1 MFKRFSTLF
10 ALLFALSVASSWA
23 QTFTYNTGTTWNAA
37 GTWTAAMGAM
47 GYPGLVANVGDVSVN
62 TSVNFTDTPASAI
75 SSLTIG
81 GTSNVGIG
89 AGTLTIT
96 NFLNVP
102 AGTTL
107 TIPAGSTVQVGNP
120 ITGAGTS
127 TIGGTIV
134 LSGATSRIIFN
145 GPVVQ
150 TGTGVIDAGN
160 AGATVQLGGG
170 VTSISG
176 SLFGDVG
183 ATIGLANYFD
193 GTIQTGGALALT
205 SSLFLDANGTINLVG
220 TTTLNAGVELTTI
233 NTAAAAIAGAG
244 NLQGAGANSV
254 VDFVGGP
261 TAIQGTWFAN
271 PFNGTIKTRGNPAA
285 ASTLS
290 GTLTIGATGVLAL
303 HEQLNPAGAGTNLI
317 LNNTVANSL
326 RSGVTNGRINIT
338 NQLSVTLG
346 PGFNGGTLDGARFVT
361 SVTGTLNTGGN
372 LNATHTTATTI
383 LQFDNTNG
391 IFNITGTLTIAAGK
405 LMYIN
410 NNAAGVLPGSGTF
423 AATDNTSILRL
434 GTGVNGGNISGNIF
448 SNPWNGRLQT
458 DAAIELGTTL
468 GAVGASVLNAGPN
481 SIFDLGGILTVND
494 SLALNCTQSE
504 TAALLG
510 AAANRIIAR
519 TGGPSTAAPG
529 PGGRVTIGP
538 NTFAGFLPAA
548 RLGTGT
554 NWQTGNLFIAGSSAL
569 GSTNYQID
577 NGSFLFLATGSVLQ
591 IASGRTLTIDGRML
605 GAGRI
610 NGQDNT
616 AVLVLA
622 ATNFRN
628 NANTQDIPGANL
640 GNPTFD
646 GDLRIS
652 QARTLSGSLT
662 MGANSIYT
670 TGGFT
675 TTVNTPDVLTMN
687 QTAAAG
693 LVGAGTFV
701 GTGTLT
707 FGNNALGAAF
717 PTANVPSGAAPANFG
732 GRIILGDGVNF
743 AAAYTVLNS
752 TLLQLNGNTQV
763 NAGITLQFTNTA
775 ANTLS
780 GAGRLTAQTA
790 TSVVQFNAGANAGT
804 VPGANI
810 ASAFVGQVITA
821 GAMTLTGNL
830 SMGATSVLNLGGNLT
845 ISPASQVTLAMSAAP
860 GTSLPGA
867 GLLVG
872 QPNTTNIPEIV
883 LASGALSGQLPT
895 GTGDITTGAA
905 AAEFGGRLSVGSG
918 YAVSANTTIAQP
930 AILSITNG
938 TQLIVNSGR
947 TLNLN
952 TTSTPATGPGTGVIQ
967 AQDQTAIVSLVSGFN
982 GATLPGAL
990 FAAPFAGQ
998 LIIPSTNLSQ
1008 NGNLTMGISSILLLN
1023 GNLNVNPGST
1033 LLLTGGTN
1041 SLQGTG
1047 RLDGSNRTGVV
1058 SLGLNSTMPVVGFNN
1073 GVIPAAR
1080 FAAPFNGGLTT
1091 ATAMVV
1097 SGQMEFGAPS
1107 SLEIRGDLTLPAGV
1121 TTTFRMT
1128 GVRSIFG
1135 TGRFVAGS
1143 ATSVATLGTSCNADS
1158 IPGTSFTNFGGIVS
1172 LSSPMTLGST
1182 MTLGATGVLDLAGAQ
1197 NRLTLGTGSFSL
1209 SVANPIRSTSAT
1221 AFIITNGTGG
1231 LTINNSALTSYFF
1244 PIGTSATNYT
1254 PLTLSNAGTADVFT
1268 VRARPGITTLPAN
1281 YPNFVDTEWLIT
1293 QAGANAST
1301 LRLAPQWSSA
1311 NQRGTAYN
1319 ANGVALGLLT
1329 GAAYVESATGGTI
1342 TLASG
1347 LSSFN
1352 GTFTAVFNNTAL
1364 IAFSKIVLPPPTVVQ
1379 PIISGI
1385 TPSTVP
1391 VSNDNFTVTFT
1402 GVNLGNLRVFTAQNL
1417 TSNAIVNGTIIG
1429 TQSPTLV
1436 TVSFPGIVRGIAGT
1450 LRINATNGTITNPVL
1465 GATTANITVTSIAAP
1480 TLVSASPATTAT
1492 GRAFALNVTGT
1503 GFLSQARW
1511 SINNNAVRLLS
1522 ATTATN
1528 VVLEIPA
1535 SVNSTA
1541 GTVRIRVTNSD
1552 GQFAELNYVIGQAP
1566 RPDIASISPRAVF
1579 VGTNGVTINVQGS
1592 GFFGPGFVTAAM
1604 SATPVAVNVISSTRL
1619 TLTIP
1624 AGLLTTVG
1632 LANIAIN
1639 NSDNQSIGYIFSI
1652 LERVPLGPTPEITSY
1667 TPSTTT
1673 ASGRAYS
1680 VVINGNNFNPNAL
1693 ITIVGTVA
1701 DRVVREANRLV
1712 VEVPFNFNQT
1722 ARDLDITIQNPDLQ
1736 STTAIV
1742 AVGARLAA
1750 PVINSITPMTTVGSV
1765 APGRAF
1771 SITVSGAN
1779 FNNPTVLLN
1788 GQPLPIISQS
1798 TNSIV
1803 VAVASNRPPAVNF
1816 SPLEN
1821 SVVVLN
1827 GDGQATAGA
1836 ILIVTTSVSV
1846 LDNTL
1851 PGFSVYPSPVSDVMT
1866 IQGGFDRP
1874 TNVVVTVT
1882 NVIGQR
1888 VMSFTEQQVSGSYNR
1903 QVNVAALPVGAYMV
1917 EITDGARRMVQKV
1930 IKY

>member
-23 QTFTYNTGTTWNAA
+23 QTFTYNTGTTWINITLN
-37 GTWTAAMGAM
+37 GTWNQSTMTAS
-47 GYPGLVANVGDVSVN
+47 YPGQAANNGDVSVN

-75 SSLTIG
+75 TSLTIG

-96 NFLNVP
+96 NFLSVP

-107 TIPAGSTVQVGNP
+107 TIPAGSTVQVN
-120 ITGAGTS
+120 GTA
-127 TIGGTIV
+127 TIGGTVV

-160 AGATVQLGGG
+160 AMATVQLGGG

-183 ATIGLANYFD
+183 AIIGTANYFD

-205 SSLFLDANGTINLVG
+205 SSLLIDANGTLNLVG

-233 NTAAAAIAGAG
+233 NTAASAIAGAG

-261 TAIQGTWFAN
+261 AAIQGTWFAN
-271 PFNGTIKTRGNPAA
+271 PFNGTLKTKNAV
-285 ASTLS
+285 STLA

-303 HEQLNPAGAGTNLI
+303 HEQLNPAGPGTTNLI

-326 RSGVTNGRINIT
+326 RSGVPAGRINIT
-338 NQLSVTLG
+338 NLMSVTLG

-405 LMYIN
+405 LIYIN
-410 NNAAGVLPGSGTF
+410 NNAAGALPLASSGTF
-423 AATDNTSILRL
+423 AATDNTSVLRL
-434 GTGVNGGNISGNIF
+434 GVGANGGNVSGNIF

-458 DAAIELGTTL
+458 DGAIEIGATL
-468 GAVGASVLNAGPN
+468 GAVGTSVLNAGPN
-481 SIFDLGGILTVND
+481 AIFDLGGILTVND

-577 NGSFLFLATGSVLQ
+577 NGSFLFLATGSLLQ

-616 AVLVLA
+616 AVLVLNA
-622 ATNFRN
+622 ANFRN

-662 MGANSIYT
+662 MGPNSIYT

-693 LVGAGTFV
+693 LNGAGTFV
-701 GTGTLT
+701 GTGNLA
-707 FGNNALGAAF
+707 FGNNALGASF
-717 PTANVPSGAAPANFG
+717 PTANVPSGVAPANFG

-743 AAAYTVLNS
+743 AANYTVLNS

-763 NAGITLQFTNTA
+763 NAGISLQFTNTA

-804 VPGANI
+804 VPGASI
-810 ASAFVGQVITA
+810 ATGFVGQVITM

-845 ISPASQVTLAMSAAP
+845 ISPSSQVTLAMSAAP

-883 LASGALSGQLPT
+883 LANGALGGQLPT

-918 YAVSANTTIAQP
+918 YAVSVNTTIAQP

-938 TQLIVNSGR
+938 TQLLVNSGR

-952 TTSTPATGPGTGVIQ
+952 TTSTPAIGPGTGVIQ
-967 AQDQTAIVSLVSGFN
+967 AQDQTAIVSLGSGFN
-982 GATLPGAL
+982 GGSVPGLPGAL
-990 FAAPFAGQ
+990 FATPFAGQ
-998 LIIPSTNLSQ
+998 LIIPSTNLGQ
-1008 NGNLTMGISSILLLN
+1008 TGNLTMGISSFLILN

-1033 LLLTGGTN
+1033 LLLTGGNN

-1097 SGQMEFGAPS
+1097 TGQMEFGASS

-1158 IPGTSFTNFGGIVS
+1158 IPGTNFTNFGGVVS
-1172 LSSPMTLGST
+1172 LSSSITLGST
-1182 MTLGATGVLDLAGAQ
+1182 IVLGPTGVLDLAGAQ
-1197 NRLTLGTGSFSL
+1197 NRLTLGAGNFSL

-1293 QAGANAST
+1293 QAGANANT

-1311 NQRGTAYN
+1311 NQRGAAYN

-1329 GAAYVESATGGTI
+1329 GAAYVESTTGGTI
-1342 TLASG
+1342 TVASG

-1352 GTFTAVFNNTAL
+1352 GTFTAAFNNTAL

-1417 TSNAIVNGTIIG
+1417 TSNAIVNGTIVG

-1436 TVSFPGIVRGIAGT
+1436 TVSFPGIARGIAGT
-1450 LRINATNGTITNPVL
+1450 LRVNATNGTITNPVL

-1492 GRAFALNVTGT
+1492 GSAFALNVTGT

-1511 SINNNAVRLLS
+1511 SINNNTVRLLS

-1552 GQFAELNYVIGQAP
+1552 GQSAELNYGIGQAP

-1604 SATPVAVNVISSTRL
+1604 SATPVPVNVISSTRL

-1624 AGLLTTVG
+1624 ASLLTTVG

-1652 LERVPLGPTPEITSY
+1652 VERVPLGPTPEITSY
-1667 TPSTTT
+1667 IPSTTT

-1680 VVINGNNFNPNAL
+1680 VVINGNNFNPAAL
-1693 ITIVGTVA
+1693 ITIAGTVA
-1701 DRVVREANRLV
+1701 DRVAREANRLV
-1712 VEVPFNFNQT
+1712 DEVPFNLNQT
-1722 ARDLDITIQNPDLQ
+1722 ARSLDITIQNPDLQ

-1750 PVINSITPMTTVGSV
+1750 PVINSITPMTTIGSV

-1771 SITVSGAN
+1771 SITISGAN

-1903 QVNVAALPVGAYMV
+1903 QVNVASLPVGAYMV